1 MSINL
6 IVMKKLVLVFAFAL
20 IATVSMAQTTP
31 VKVGYADVE
40 YIFSLMPESKKIEK
54 ELEDLRVQLKKQ
66 YDSQVA
72 TFQKKVEEYQKFGAT
87 APEAVRQNSEREL
100 NQMRDNI
107 QKLEQD
113 SQAEMQ
119 KRNTTLLTPVQ
130 EKVGK
135 VIEEVAKENGFSMIL
150 TSQISGLE
158 VILYVDEKLDISDLV
173 LKKMGITPPPA
184 SAPAATTNPK

>member
-66 YDSQVA
+66 YDIQVA
-72 TFQKKVEEYQKFGAT
+72 AFQKKVEEYQKFAAT
-87 APEAVRQNSEREL
+87 APEAVRQNSEREI

-119 KRNTTLLTPVQ
+119 KRNSTLLTPVQ

-158 VILYVDEKLDISDLV
+158 VILYVDEKLDVSDLV

-184 SAPAATTNPK
+184 PAPAATTNPK